1 MRKLQIL
8 GIACL
13 ALFSA
18 GTIRAQGTA
27 GVNNAELK
35 GDYAFTFNGMTTGG
49 SGGSTP
55 FAAVGRF
62 TSDGAGNLTNGVLD
76 TNGVGVPEKLIDQAF
91 TGTYSIGADNRG
103 VMNLNIPG
111 GGKLAFVMMADGTA
125 KFVEIDASGGNGT
138 VGSGSMEKADTTAY
152 STSKIVGDYAF
163 GVAGFDLS
171 NNRTA
176 IAGRMTA
183 NGAGTFTSGAADT
196 NQSGTFTTL
205 NIFASSYI
213 VTDTSSG
220 RGMLDLP
227 PLAGGI
233 PQNLNF
239 VFYVANS
246 GKIFAMESDAPSP
259 ATPLLNGTFLQQ
271 QTPLGGF
278 SNSSLNGGM
287 VMYLTGR
294 VGSGC
299 GNNSGAAPNVLAGLL
314 TGNAAGALTLTY
326 DQNCGGAATSVTAL
340 AGTSAVDSNG
350 RTGIH
355 LGGSYLVAYLV
366 SSNQAFF
373 VVPDSSVLFG
383 FGDPQTATALSNS
396 SISGAYTGL
405 ATAPMTLGVTIF
417 SGEFTANG
425 ASPAGSISGSE
436 DIGSP
441 SGPNLGVA
449 VNATYS
455 VSSSPTNGRGTM
467 MVTSG
472 SGGSAVL
479 YVVSPSKFVVV
490 SLSDPNPA
498 VLKFEH

>member
-1 MRKLQIL
+1 MRRLLIL

-13 ALFSA
+13 ALVSA
-18 GTIRAQGTA
+18 ATVRGQGTS

-62 TSDGAGNLTNGVLD
+62 TSDGAGNLTNGLLD
-76 TNGVGVPEKLIDQAF
+76 TNGVGIPEKLINQAF
-91 TGTYSIGADNRG
+91 TGTYSIGSDNRG

-111 GGKLAFVMMADGTA
+111 GGKLAFAMMSNGTA

-163 GVAGFDLS
+163 GAAGFDLS

-183 NGAGTFTSGAADT
+183 NGAGTFTSGAADA
-196 NQSGTFTTL
+196 NQAGTFTTM
-205 NIFASSYI
+205 NIFASNYI
-213 VTDTSSG
+213 VTDTSNG
-220 RGMLDLP
+220 RGMLNLP
-227 PLAGGI
+227 PIAGGI

-239 VFYVANS
+239 VFYVVNS
-246 GKIFAMESDAPSP
+246 GKLFAMESDAPSP
-259 ATPLLNGTFLQQ
+259 ATPLLNGAFLQQ

-278 SNSSLNGGM
+278 SNASLNGGM

-299 GNNSGAAPNVLAGLL
+299 GSNSGAAPNVIAGLL
-314 TGNAAGALTLTY
+314 SGNATGALTLTY
-326 DQNCGGAATSVTAL
+326 DQNCGGAATSVTSL
-340 AGTSAVDSNG
+340 AGTSTVAGNG
-350 RTGIH
+350 RTAIN
-355 LGGSYLVAYLV
+355 LGSSYLVAYLV
-366 SSNQAFF
+366 SANQAFF

-383 FGDPQTATALSNS
+383 FGDPQVAAPLTNADLS
-396 SISGAYTGL
+396 GTYTGL
-405 ATAPMTLGVTIF
+405 ATSPMTLGVTIF
-417 SGEFTANG
+417 SGEFSANG
-425 ASPAGSISGSE
+425 ASPSGAITGSE
-436 DIGSP
+436 DIGAP
-441 SGPNLGVA
+441 SGASSGVS
-449 VNATYS
+449 VNSSYS
-455 VSSSPTNGRGTM
+455 VSSTPTNGRGTF
-467 MVTSG
+467 TG
-472 SGGSAVL
+472 SVGGSSAIV

-490 SLSDPNPA
+490 SASDPSPS
-498 VLKFEH
+498 VLMFEQ

>member
-18 GTIRAQGTA
+18 AVIRAQGTT
-27 GVNNAELK
+27 GVNNTELK

-76 TNGVGVPEKLIDQAF
+76 TNGVGIPEKLIDQAF

-111 GGKLAFVMMADGTA
+111 GGKLAFVMMGNGTA

-152 STSKIVGDYAF
+152 STGKIVGDYAF

-183 NGAGTFTSGAADT
+183 NGAGTFTGGAADA

-205 NIFASSYI
+205 NVFASSYI

-220 RGMLDLP
+220 RGMLNLP

-239 VFYVANS
+239 VFYVVNS
-246 GKIFAMESDAPSP
+246 GKLFAMESDSPTP
-259 ATPLLNGTFLQQ
+259 ATPLLNGAFLQQ

-278 SNSSLNGGM
+278 SNASLNGGL

-299 GNNSGAAPNVLAGLL
+299 GNNSGAAPNVIAGLL
-314 TGNAAGALTLTY
+314 TGNATGGLTLTY
-326 DQNCGGAATSVTAL
+326 DQNCGGAATSVTSL
-340 AGTSAVDSNG
+340 AGTSSVDSDG
-350 RTGIH
+350 RTAIH

-366 SSNQAFF
+366 SSNEAFF
-373 VVPDSSVLFG
+373 IVPDSSVLFG
-383 FGDPQTATALSNS
+383 FGDPQTATPLANS
-396 SISGAYTGL
+396 SLSGVYTGL
-405 ATAPMTLGVTIF
+405 ATVPMTLGVTIF

-425 ASPAGSISGSE
+425 VSPIGSITGSE
-436 DIGSP
+436 DIGAP
-441 SGPNLGVA
+441 SGASSSV
-449 VNATYS
+449 S
-455 VSSSPTNGRGTM
+455 VSSAYSISSTPTNGRGTL
-467 MVTSG
+467 TG
-472 SGGSAVL
+472 SIGGSSAIV
-479 YVVSPSKFVVV
+479 YVVSPAKFVVI
-490 SLSDPNPA
+490 STTDPNPA
-498 VLKFEH
+498 VLAFEQ

>member
-1 MRKLQIL
+1 MMRKLQVL
-8 GIACL
+8 GIGSL
-13 ALFSA
+13 AFVFAVPLQ
-18 GTIRAQGTA
+18 GQGTT

-49 SGGSTP
+49 GGGSTP

-91 TGTYSIGADNRG
+91 TGTYSIGTDNRG

-111 GGKLAFVMMADGTA
+111 GGKLAFVMMSNGTA

-183 NGAGTFTSGAADT
+183 NGAGTFTSGAADA

-205 NIFASSYI
+205 NVFASSYL

-220 RGMLDLP
+220 RGMLNLP

-239 VFYVANS
+239 VFYVVKS

-259 ATPLLNGTFLQQ
+259 ATPLLNGVFLQQ

-278 SNSSLNGGM
+278 SNASLNGGM

-294 VGSGC
+294 VGGGC
-299 GNNSGAAPNVLAGLL
+299 GSNSGAAPNVIAGLL
-314 TGNAAGALTLTY
+314 TSNAIGALTLTY

-340 AGTSAVDSNG
+340 AGTSSVAASG
-350 RTGIH
+350 RTGIQ
-355 LGGSYLVAYLV
+355 LGGSYMVAYLV

-383 FGDPQTATALSNS
+383 FGDPQTAAPLTNGALT
-396 SISGAYTGL
+396 GAYAGL
-405 ATAPMTLGVTIF
+405 ATVPMTLGVTIF

-425 ASPAGSISGSE
+425 ASPTGSIIGSE
-436 DIGSP
+436 DIGAPGGAS
-441 SGPNLGVA
+441 SGVS
-449 VNATYS
+449 VNSTYS
-455 VSSSPTNGRGTM
+455 ISSTPTNGRGSF
-467 MVTSG
+467 SG
-472 SGGSAVL
+472 SVGGSSAIV
-479 YVVSPSKFVVV
+479 YVVSPTKFVL
-490 SLSDPNPA
+490 LSTSDSNPA
-498 VLKFEH
+498 LLVFEQ

>member
-8 GIACL
+8 GIASL
-13 ALFSA
+13 ALLFA
-18 GTIRAQGTA
+18 ATVRAQNTT

-35 GDYAFTFNGMTTGG
+35 GEYAFTFNGMTTGG
-49 SGGSTP
+49 GGGSTP

-62 TSDGAGNLTNGVLD
+62 TSDGAGNLTNGELD
-76 TNGVGVPEKLIDQAF
+76 TNGVGLPEKLIAQAF

-111 GGKLAFVMMADGTA
+111 GGKLAFVMMSNGTA

-138 VGSGSMEKADTTAY
+138 VGSGSMERADTNAY
-152 STSKIVGDYAF
+152 STGKIVGDYAF

-183 NGAGTFTSGAADT
+183 NGAGTFTSGAADA

-205 NIFASSYI
+205 NVFAANYL

-220 RGMLDLP
+220 RGMLNLP

-239 VFYVANS
+239 VFYLVNS
-246 GKIFAMESDAPSP
+246 GKIFAMESDSPTP
-259 ATPLLNGTFLQQ
+259 ATPLLNGAFLQQ
-271 QTPLGGF
+271 KTPLGGF
-278 SNSSLNGGM
+278 SNASLNGGM

-299 GNNSGAAPNVLAGLL
+299 GHNSGAAPNVLAGLL
-314 TGNAAGALTLTY
+314 TGNATGALTLTY
-326 DQNCGGAATSVTAL
+326 DQNCGGAATPVTAL
-340 AGTSAVDSNG
+340 AGTSTVDSNG
-350 RTGIH
+350 RTAIH
-355 LGGSYLVAYLV
+355 LGGSYLVAYFV
-366 SSNQAFF
+366 SPNQAFF
-373 VVPDSSVLFG
+373 IVPDSSVLFG
-383 FGDPQTATALSNS
+383 FGDPQAATPLSNIALS
-396 SISGAYTGL
+396 GTYTGL
-405 ATAPMTLGVTIF
+405 ATAPMTLGVKIF

-425 ASPAGSISGSE
+425 ASPTGSISGSE
-436 DIGSP
+436 DIGAPTGAS
-441 SGPNLGVA
+441 SGVS
-449 VNATYS
+449 VNSTYS
-455 VSSSPTNGRGTM
+455 ISSTPTNGRGTF
-467 MVTSG
+467 TG
-472 SGGSAVL
+472 SVGGSSSIV

-490 SLSDPNPA
+490 PMSDPNPA
-498 VLKFEH
+498 VLMFEQ

>member
-8 GIACL
+8 GTVCL
-13 ALFSA
+13 ALFSLD
-18 GTIRAQGTA
+18 TIRAQATS

-76 TNGVGVPEKLIDQAF
+76 TNGVGVPEKLVDQAF
-91 TGTYSIGADNRG
+91 TGTYSIGSDNRG

-111 GGKLAFVMMADGTA
+111 GGKLAFVMMSNGTA

-152 STSKIVGDYAF
+152 STSKIAGDYAF

-183 NGAGTFTSGAADT
+183 NGAGTFTGGAADA
-196 NQSGTFTTL
+196 NQSGMFTTL
-205 NIFASSYI
+205 NVFAANYL
-213 VTDTSSG
+213 VTDTASG
-220 RGMLDLP
+220 RGMLNLP
-227 PLAGGI
+227 PLVGGI

-239 VFYVANS
+239 VFYVVNS
-246 GKIFAMESDAPSP
+246 GKIFAMASDAPSP
-259 ATPLLNGTFLQQ
+259 ATPLLNGVFLHQ

-278 SNSSLNGGM
+278 SNASLSGGM

-299 GNNSGAAPNVLAGLL
+299 GINHGAAPNVIAGLL
-314 TGNAAGALTLTY
+314 TGNATGALTLSY
-326 DQNCGGAATSVTAL
+326 DQNCGGAATSVTPL
-340 AGTSAVDSNG
+340 AGTSTVDANG
-350 RTGIH
+350 RTAIH
-355 LGGSYLVAYLV
+355 LGTSYMVAYLV

-383 FGDPQTATALSNS
+383 FGDPQAATPLTNTALSGN
-396 SISGAYTGL
+396 YCGL

-425 ASPAGSISGSE
+425 ASPSGTITGTE

-441 SGPNLGVA
+441 SGASSVGVSS
-449 VNATYS
+449 TYS
-455 VSSSPTNGRGTM
+455 ISSTPTNGRGTF
-467 MVTSG
+467 TG
-472 SGGSAVL
+472 TLGGSRAIV
-479 YVVSPSKFVVV
+479 YVVSSSKFVVM
-490 SLSDPNPA
+490 SASDSNPA
-498 VLKFEH
+498 VLMFEK

>member
-13 ALFSA
+13 AVVSA
-18 GTIRAQGTA
+18 ATSQAQGAT

-35 GDYAFTFNGMTTGG
+35 GEYAFIFNGMTTGG

-55 FAAVGRF
+55 FAAVGRL
-62 TSDGAGNLTNGVLD
+62 TSDGAGNLTKGVLD

-111 GGKLAFVMMADGTA
+111 GGKLAFVMMSNGTA

-183 NGAGTFTSGAADT
+183 NGAGTFTGGAADA
-196 NQSGTFTTL
+196 NQSGMFTTL
-205 NIFASSYI
+205 NIFASSYL
-213 VTDTSSG
+213 VTDTVSG
-220 RGMLDLP
+220 RGMLNLP

-239 VFYVANS
+239 VFYVVNS

-259 ATPLLNGTFLQQ
+259 VTPLLNGALLQQ

-278 SNSSLNGGM
+278 SDASLNGGM

-299 GNNSGAAPNVLAGLL
+299 GKNTGASPNVLAGLL
-314 TGNAAGALTLTY
+314 TGNATGALTLTY
-326 DQNCGGAATSVTAL
+326 DQNCGGAATSVTSL
-340 AGTSAVDSNG
+340 AGTSTVDGNG
-350 RTGIH
+350 RIAIR
-355 LGGSYLVAYLV
+355 LGTSYLVAYLV

-383 FGDPQTATALSNS
+383 FGDPQATTPFTNS
-396 SISGAYTGL
+396 AVNGTYAGL
-405 ATAPMTLGVTIF
+405 ATVPASLGVTIF
-417 SGEFTANG
+417 SGEITANG
-425 ASPAGSISGSE
+425 ASPTGTITGSDDIGAPSGASSGVSVNSTYSISS
-436 DIGSP
+436 
-441 SGPNLGVA
+441 
-449 VNATYS
+449 T
-455 VSSSPTNGRGTM
+455 PTNGRGTF
-467 MVTSG
+467 TG
-472 SGGSAVL
+472 SVGGSSAIV
-479 YVVSPSKFVVV
+479 YVVSPTKFVLV
-490 SLSDPNPA
+490 SMSDPNPA
-498 VLKFEH
+498 VLIFEH

>member
-1 MRKLQIL
+1 MMRKLQVL
-8 GIACL
+8 GIASL
-13 ALFSA
+13 AFVFPVPLQ
-18 GTIRAQGTA
+18 AQGTTGA
-27 GVNNAELK
+27 NNAELK

-62 TSDGAGNLTNGVLD
+62 TSDGAGNLTKGVLD
-76 TNGVGVPEKLIDQAF
+76 TNGVGLPEKLIDQVF
-91 TGTYSIGADNRG
+91 TGTYSIGTDNRG

-111 GGKLAFVMMADGTA
+111 GGKLAFVMMSNGTA

-171 NNRTA
+171 NNRAA

-183 NGAGTFTSGAADT
+183 NGAGTFTSGAADA

-205 NIFASSYI
+205 TVLASNYL

-220 RGMLDLP
+220 RGMLNLP

-239 VFYVANS
+239 VFYVVNS

-259 ATPLLNGTFLQQ
+259 ATPLLNGAFLQQ
-271 QTPLGGF
+271 RTPPGGF
-278 SNSSLNGGM
+278 SNASLNGGM

-294 VGSGC
+294 VSGGC
-299 GNNSGAAPNVLAGLL
+299 GSNSGAAPNVIAGLL
-314 TGNAAGALTLTY
+314 TSNATGALTLTY

-340 AGTSAVDSNG
+340 AGTSSVAANG
-350 RTGIH
+350 RTGIQ
-355 LGGSYLVAYLV
+355 LGGSYMVAYLV
-366 SSNQAFF
+366 SSNQAFI

-383 FGDPQTATALSNS
+383 FGDPQTEAPLTNGALS
-396 SISGAYTGL
+396 GPYAGL
-405 ATAPMTLGVTIF
+405 ATVPMTLGVTIF

-425 ASPAGSISGSE
+425 ASPTGSIVGSE
-436 DIGSP
+436 DIGAP
-441 SGPNLGVA
+441 GGARSGIS
-449 VNATYS
+449 VNSTYS
-455 VSSSPTNGRGTM
+455 ISSTPANGRGSF
-467 MVTSG
+467 SG
-472 SGGSAVL
+472 SVGGSSAVI
-479 YVVSPSKFVVV
+479 YVVSPAKFVLV
-490 SLSDPNPA
+490 STSDSNPA
-498 VLKFEH
+498 LLMFEH

>member
-13 ALFSA
+13 ALISA
-18 GTIRAQGTA
+18 ATIRTQGTT

-76 TNGVGVPEKLIDQAF
+76 TNGVGIPEKLINQAF

-111 GGKLAFVMMADGTA
+111 GGKLAFV
-125 KFVEIDASGGNGT
+125 
-138 VGSGSMEKADTTAY
+138 
-152 STSKIVGDYAF
+152 KIAGDYAF

-183 NGAGTFTSGAADT
+183 NGAGTFTSGAVDA
-196 NQSGTFTTL
+196 NQSGMFTTL
-205 NIFASSYI
+205 NVLASNYL
-213 VTDTSSG
+213 VMDTSSG
-220 RGMLDLP
+220 RGMLNLP

-239 VFYVANS
+239 VFYVVNS
-246 GKIFAMESDAPSP
+246 GKMFAMESDVPSA
-259 ATPLLNGTFLQQ
+259 ATPLLNGAFLQQ

-278 SNSSLNGGM
+278 SNASLNGAM

-294 VGSGC
+294 IGGGC
-299 GNNSGAAPNVLAGLL
+299 GNNSGAAPNVIAGLL
-314 TGNAAGALTLTY
+314 TGNAAGTLTLTY

-340 AGTSAVDSNG
+340 AGTSAVAANG
-350 RTGIH
+350 RTAIH
-355 LGGSYLVAYLV
+355 LGSSYVVAYLV
-366 SSNQAFF
+366 SSNRAFLI
-373 VVPDSSVLFG
+373 VPDSSVLFG
-383 FGDPQTATALSNS
+383 FGDPQAATPLTNTALN
-396 SISGAYTGL
+396 GAYAGL
-405 ATAPMTLGVTIF
+405 ATVPMTLGVKIF

-425 ASPAGSISGSE
+425 ASPTGSITGIE
-436 DIGSP
+436 DIGAP
-441 SGPNLGVA
+441 SGANSG
-449 VNATYS
+449 VNANSTYS
-455 VSSSPTNGRGTM
+455 ISSAPTNGRGIFA
-467 MVTSG
+467 G
-472 SGGSAVL
+472 SVGGSSAIV
-479 YVVSPSKFVVV
+479 YVVSPAKFVAV
-490 SLSDPNPA
+490 STSDSNPA
-498 VLKFEH
+498 LLVFEH

>member
-13 ALFSA
+13 ALILA
-18 GTIRAQGTA
+18 AAIRAQGTT
-27 GVNNAELK
+27 GVNNAELQ
-35 GDYAFTFNGMTTGG
+35 GGYAFTFNGMTTGG

-76 TNGVGVPEKLIDQAF
+76 TNGVGVPEKLINQAF

-103 VMNLNIPG
+103 AMNLNIPG
-111 GGKLAFVMMADGTA
+111 GGKLAFVMMANGTA

-152 STSKIVGDYAF
+152 STARIVGDYAF

-176 IAGRMTA
+176 IAGRITA
-183 NGAGTFTSGAADT
+183 NGAGTFTSGAADA

-205 NIFASSYI
+205 NVFASSYI

-220 RGMLDLP
+220 RGMLNLP

-239 VFYVANS
+239 VIYVVTS
-246 GKIFAMESDAPSP
+246 GRIFAMEADSPTP
-259 ATPLLNGTFLQQ
+259 ATPLLNGSFLQQ

-278 SNSSLNGGM
+278 SNASLNGGM

-299 GNNSGAAPNVLAGLL
+299 GNNTGAAPNVIAGLL
-314 TGNAAGALTLTY
+314 TSNATGALTLTY
-326 DQNCGGAATSVTAL
+326 DQNCGGAVTSVTAL
-340 AGTSAVDSNG
+340 AGTSTVDAGG
-350 RTGIH
+350 RTAIH

-373 VVPDSSVLFG
+373 VVPDNSVLFG
-383 FGDPQTATALSNS
+383 FGDPQTATPLTNTAV
-396 SISGAYTGL
+396 SGTYAGL
-405 ATAPMTLGVTIF
+405 TTVPATLGVTIF

-425 ASPAGSISGSE
+425 ATPSGSITGIE
-436 DIGSP
+436 DIGAP
-441 SGPNLGVA
+441 SGASSGVS
-449 VNATYS
+449 VNSAYS
-455 VSSSPTNGRGTM
+455 ISSTPTNGRGTF
-467 MVTSG
+467 TG
-472 SGGSAVL
+472 SVGGGNAIV
-479 YVVSPSKFVVV
+479 YVVSPSKFVLV
-490 SLSDPNPA
+490 STTDSYPA
-498 VLKFEH
+498 LLMFEH

>member
-1 MRKLQIL
+1 MRKLQPL
-8 GIACL
+8 GIAGL
-13 ALFSA
+13 AFVFAASLQ
-18 GTIRAQGTA
+18 AQSTT

-35 GDYAFTFNGMTTGG
+35 GDYAFRFDGMTTGG

-62 TSDGAGNLTNGVLD
+62 TSDGAGNLTSGVLD
-76 TNGVGVPEKLIDQAF
+76 TNGVGIPEKLIDQGF

-111 GGKLAFVMMADGTA
+111 GGKLAFVMMSTGTA

-152 STSKIVGDYAF
+152 TTSKIVGDYAF
-163 GVAGFDLS
+163 GVAGFDFS

-183 NGAGTFTSGAADT
+183 NGAGTFTGGSADA

-205 NIFASSYI
+205 NVLAANYL
-213 VTDTSSG
+213 VTDTASG
-220 RGMLDLP
+220 RGMLNLP

-239 VFYVANS
+239 VFYVVNS
-246 GKIFAMESDAPSP
+246 GKLFAMESDAPSA
-259 ATPLLNGTFLQQ
+259 ATPLLNGEFLQQ

-278 SNSSLNGGM
+278 SKASLNGGM

-294 VGSGC
+294 IGSGC
-299 GNNSGAAPNVLAGLL
+299 GKNSGAAPNVIAGLL
-314 TGNAAGALTLTY
+314 SSNATGAVTLTY

-340 AGTSAVDSNG
+340 GGTSTVDTNG
-350 RTGIH
+350 RTAIH
-355 LGGSYLVAYLV
+355 LGTSSYMVAYMV

-373 VVPDSSVLFG
+373 IVPDSSVLFG
-383 FGDPQTATALSNS
+383 FGDPQAATLLTNASLSGTYS
-396 SISGAYTGL
+396 GL

-417 SGEFTANG
+417 SGEFAANG
-425 ASPAGSISGSE
+425 ASPSGAITGTE
-436 DIGSP
+436 DIGAP
-441 SGPNLGVA
+441 SGASSGVS
-449 VNATYS
+449 VNSIYS
-455 VSSSPTNGRGTM
+455 ISSTPTNGRGTF
-467 MVTSG
+467 TG
-472 SGGSAVL
+472 SVGGSSAIV
-479 YVVSPSKFVVV
+479 YVVSPNKFVVV
-490 SLSDPNPA
+490 PASDPNPA
-498 VLKFEH
+498 VLLFEH

>member
-1 MRKLQIL
+1 MRQSKIL

-13 ALFSA
+13 ALLLA
-18 GTIRAQGTA
+18 AAVRAQNTN
-27 GVNNAELK
+27 GVNDAELK

-76 TNGVGVPEKLIDQAF
+76 TNGVGLPEKLIDQTF

-111 GGKLAFVMMADGTA
+111 GGKLAFVMMANGTA

-138 VGSGSMEKADTTAY
+138 IGSGSMEKADTTAY
-152 STSKIVGDYAF
+152 STAKIAGDYAF
-163 GVAGFDLS
+163 GLVGLDLS

-183 NGAGTFTSGAADT
+183 NGAGTFTSGAADA

-205 NIFASSYI
+205 NIFAANYM
-213 VTDTSSG
+213 VTDTICG
-220 RGMLDLP
+220 RGMLNVP

-246 GKIFAMESDAPSP
+246 GKIFAMESDAPTP
-259 ATPLLNGTFLQQ
+259 LTPLLNGALLQQ

-278 SNSSLNGGM
+278 SNASLNGGM

-299 GNNSGAAPNVLAGLL
+299 GKNTGASPNVLAGLL
-314 TGNAAGALTLTY
+314 TGNATGALTLTY
-326 DQNCGGAATSVTAL
+326 DQNCGGASTSVTAL
-340 AGTSAVDSNG
+340 AGTSTVDGNG
-350 RTGIH
+350 RTSIRVGT
-355 LGGSYLVAYLV
+355 SYLVAYLV

-383 FGDPQTATALSNS
+383 FGDPQAATPFTNS
-396 SISGAYTGL
+396 SVSGAYAGL
-405 ATAPMTLGVTIF
+405 TTLPATLGVTIL

-425 ASPAGSISGSE
+425 ASPTGSITGSE
-436 DIGSP
+436 DIGAP
-441 SGPNLGVA
+441 SGASSGVS

-455 VSSSPTNGRGTM
+455 ISATPTNGRGTF
-467 MVTSG
+467 TG
-472 SGGSAVL
+472 SIGGSSAIV
-479 YVVSPSKFVVV
+479 YVVSPTKFVLV
-490 SLSDPNPA
+490 STSDTNPA
-498 VLKFEH
+498 VLLFEK

>member
-27 GVNNAELK
+27 GANNAELK

-183 NGAGTFTSGAADT
+183 NGAGTFTSGAADA

-205 NIFASSYI
+205 NVFASSYI

-220 RGMLDLP
+220 RGMLNLP

-278 SNSSLNGGM
+278 SNASLNGGM

-299 GNNSGAAPNVLAGLL
+299 GNNSGAAPSVLAGLL
-314 TGNAAGALTLTY
+314 TGNTTGALTLTY

-340 AGTSAVDSNG
+340 AGTSTVDSNG

-383 FGDPQTATALSNS
+383 FGDPQTATAVSNS
-396 SISGAYTGL
+396 SLSGVYTGL
-405 ATAPMTLGVTIF
+405 ATVPMTLGVTIF

-436 DIGSP
+436 DIGAP
-441 SGPNLGVA
+441 SGASSGVG
-449 VNATYS
+449 VSSTYS
-455 VSSSPTNGRGTM
+455 ISSTPTNGRGTF
-467 MVTSG
+467 TG
-472 SGGSAVL
+472 SVGGSSAIV
-479 YVVSPSKFVVV
+479 YVVSPTKFVVV
-490 SLSDPNPA
+490 PTSDPNPA
-498 VLKFEH
+498 VLVFEH

>member
-18 GTIRAQGTA
+18 ATIQAQGTS
-27 GVNNAELK
+27 GVNNAELQ

-49 SGGSTP
+49 GGGSTP

-76 TNGVGVPEKLIDQAF
+76 TNGVGVQEKLIDQAF

-103 VMNLNIPG
+103 LMNLNIPG
-111 GGKLAFVMMADGTA
+111 GGKLAFAMMADGTA

-183 NGAGTFTSGAADT
+183 NGAGTFTSGAADA

-205 NIFASSYI
+205 NVFASSYI

-220 RGMLDLP
+220 RGMLNLP

-239 VFYVANS
+239 VLYVANS
-246 GKIFAMESDAPSP
+246 GKIFAIESDAPSP
-259 ATPLLNGTFLQQ
+259 ATPLLNGTFLRQ

-278 SNSSLNGGM
+278 SSASLNGGI

-299 GNNSGAAPNVLAGLL
+299 GSNSGGAPNVLVGLL

-340 AGTSAVDSNG
+340 AGTSTVDSNG

-383 FGDPQTATALSNS
+383 FGDPQTPAALSNS
-396 SISGAYTGL
+396 SLSGAYTGL

-436 DIGSP
+436 DIGAP
-441 SGPNLGVA
+441 SGASSGVS
-449 VNATYS
+449 VGSTYS
-455 VSSSPTNGRGTM
+455 ISSTPTNGRGTF
-467 MVTSG
+467 TG
-472 SGGSAVL
+472 SVGGSSAIV
-479 YVVSPSKFVVV
+479 YVVSPAKFVVV
-490 SLSDPNPA
+490 STSDPNPA
-498 VLKFEH
+498 VLVFEH

>member
-8 GIACL
+8 GIASL
-13 ALFSA
+13 AIFVLA
-18 GTIRAQGTA
+18 GPLQAQGA
-27 GVNNAELK
+27 NNAELK

-62 TSDGAGNLTNGVLD
+62 TSDGAGNLINGVLD
-76 TNGVGVPEKLIDQAF
+76 TNGVGIPEKLIDQAF
-91 TGTYSIGADNRG
+91 TGTYSIGTDHRG

-111 GGKLAFVMMADGTA
+111 GGKLAFVMMSNGTA

-152 STSKIVGDYAF
+152 NTSKIVGDYAF

-183 NGAGTFTSGAADT
+183 NGAGTFTSGAADA

-205 NIFASSYI
+205 NIFASNYL

-220 RGMLDLP
+220 RGMLNLP

-239 VFYVANS
+239 VIYVVNS

-259 ATPLLNGTFLQQ
+259 ATPLLNGAFLQQ

-278 SNSSLNGGM
+278 SNASLNGGM

-294 VGSGC
+294 SGGGC
-299 GNNSGAAPNVLAGLL
+299 GKNSGAAPNVIAGLL
-314 TGNAAGALTLTY
+314 TSSSTGALTLTY
-326 DQNCGGAATSVTAL
+326 DQNCGGAATSVTSL
-340 AGTSAVDSNG
+340 AGTSTVDANG
-350 RTGIH
+350 RTAIH
-355 LGGSYLVAYLV
+355 LGTSYLVAYLV

-373 VVPDSSVLFG
+373 VVPDSSALSG
-383 FGDPQTATALSNS
+383 FGDPQTAGPLTNTALN
-396 SISGAYTGL
+396 GTYTGL

-425 ASPAGSISGSE
+425 TTPTGTIAGTE
-436 DIGSP
+436 DIGAP
-441 SGPNLGVA
+441 SGASSGRGVNSA
-449 VNATYS
+449 YS
-455 VSSSPTNGRGTM
+455 ISASSTNGRGALT
-467 MVTSG
+467 G
-472 SGGSAVL
+472 SVNGNGIL
-479 YVVSPSKFVVV
+479 YAISPSKFVAL
-490 SLSDPNPA
+490 SLTDPNPA
-498 VLKFEH
+498 LSIFEH

>member
-18 GTIRAQGTA
+18 RTVRAQGTA

-49 SGGSTP
+49 GGGSTP

-76 TNGVGVPEKLIDQAF
+76 TNGIGVQEKLIDQTF

-183 NGAGTFTSGAADT
+183 NGAGTFTGGAADA

-205 NIFASSYI
+205 NVFASSYI

-220 RGMLDLP
+220 RGMLNLP

-259 ATPLLNGTFLQQ
+259 ATPLLNGTLLQQ

-278 SNSSLNGGM
+278 SNASLNGSM

-299 GNNSGAAPNVLAGLL
+299 GNNTGAAPNVLAGLL

-340 AGTSAVDSNG
+340 AGTSTVDSNG
-350 RTGIH
+350 RTGMH

-366 SSNQAFF
+366 SPNQAFF

-396 SISGAYTGL
+396 SLSGAYTGL
-405 ATAPMTLGVTIF
+405 ATLPMTLGVTIF

-425 ASPAGSISGSE
+425 AGPAGSISGSE
-436 DIGSP
+436 DIGAP
-441 SGPNLGVA
+441 SGASSGV
-449 VNATYS
+449 S
-455 VSSSPTNGRGTM
+455 VSSTYSISSTPTNGRGTFTGS
-467 MVTSG
+467 VGGTS
-472 SGGSAVL
+472 AIV
-479 YVVSPSKFVVV
+479 YVVSPTKFVVV
-490 SLSDPNPA
+490 STSDPNPA
-498 VLKFEH
+498 VLMFEQ

>member
-8 GIACL
+8 GIASL
-13 ALFSA
+13 ALLLA
-18 GTIRAQGTA
+18 ATVRAQGST

-49 SGGSTP
+49 GGGSTP

-111 GGKLAFVMMADGTA
+111 GGKLAFVMMSNGTA

-152 STSKIVGDYAF
+152 STSKIIGDYAF

-183 NGAGTFTSGAADT
+183 NGAGTFSSGAADA
-196 NQSGTFTTL
+196 NLSGTFTTL
-205 NIFASSYI
+205 NIFASNYL

-220 RGMLDLP
+220 RGMLNLP

-239 VFYVANS
+239 VFYVVNS

-259 ATPLLNGTFLQQ
+259 ATPLLNGAFLQQ
-271 QTPLGGF
+271 ETPLGGF
-278 SNSSLNGGM
+278 SNASLNGGM

-299 GNNSGAAPNVLAGLL
+299 GNNTGAAPNVIAGLL
-314 TGNAAGALTLTY
+314 SGNATGALSLTY
-326 DQNCGGAATSVTAL
+326 DQNCGGAATSVTSL
-340 AGTSAVDSNG
+340 AGTSTVAANG
-350 RTGIH
+350 RTGIQ

-383 FGDPQTATALSNS
+383 FSDPQSATPLTNS
-396 SISGAYTGL
+396 SLSGAYAGL
-405 ATAPMTLGVTIF
+405 ATVPMTLGVTIF
-417 SGEFTANG
+417 SGEFSANG
-425 ASPAGSISGSE
+425 ASPIGTIPGTE
-436 DIGSP
+436 DIGAPAGAS
-441 SGPNLGVA
+441 SGV
-449 VNATYS
+449 S
-455 VSSSPTNGRGTM
+455 VSSTYSIASTPTNGRGTFTGS
-467 MVTSG
+467 VGGTS
-472 SGGSAVL
+472 AFV
-479 YVVSPSKFVVV
+479 YVVSPNKFVVV
-490 SLSDPNPA
+490 SASDPNPA
-498 VLKFEH
+498 VLIFEH

>member
-1 MRKLQIL
+1 MRMLQIL

-13 ALFSA
+13 ALISA
-18 GTIRAQGTA
+18 ATIRAQGTT

-49 SGGSTP
+49 GGGSTP

-91 TGTYSIGADNRG
+91 TGTYSIGADHRG

-111 GGKLAFVMMADGTA
+111 GGKLAFVMMANGTA

-152 STSKIVGDYAF
+152 STAKIAGDYAF

-183 NGAGTFTSGAADT
+183 NGAGTFTSGAADA

-205 NIFASSYI
+205 NVFASSYI

-220 RGMLDLP
+220 RGMLNLP

-239 VFYVANS
+239 VFYVLNS
-246 GKIFAMESDAPSP
+246 GKIFAMESDSPTP
-259 ATPLLNGTFLQQ
+259 ATPLLNGAFLQQ

-278 SNSSLNGGM
+278 SNASLNGGM

-294 VGSGC
+294 ISSGC
-299 GNNSGAAPNVLAGLL
+299 GNNSGAAPNVIAGLL
-314 TGNAAGALTLTY
+314 TGNATGALTLTY

-340 AGTSAVDSNG
+340 AGTSTVGSNG
-350 RTGIH
+350 RTAIH
-355 LGGSYLVAYLV
+355 VGSSYLVAYLV
-366 SSNQAFF
+366 GSNEAFF

-383 FGDPQTATALSNS
+383 FGDPQTATSLTNSAL
-396 SISGAYTGL
+396 SGAYAGV
-405 ATAPMTLGVTIF
+405 ATVPMTLGVTIF

-425 ASPAGSISGSE
+425 ASPSGSITGSE
-436 DIGSP
+436 DIGAP
-441 SGPNLGVA
+441 SGASSGVG
-449 VNATYS
+449 VNSTYS
-455 VSSSPTNGRGTM
+455 ISSTPTNGRGTF
-467 MVTSG
+467 TG
-472 SGGSAVL
+472 SVGGSSAIS

-490 SLSDPNPA
+490 PAGDPNPA
-498 VLKFEH
+498 LLMFEQ

>member
-8 GIACL
+8 GFACL
-13 ALFSA
+13 ALFTA
-18 GTIRAQGTA
+18 AAIRAQGTT

-91 TGTYSIGADNRG
+91 IGTYSIGADNRG
-103 VMNLNIPG
+103 VMDLNIPG
-111 GGKLAFVMMADGTA
+111 GGKLAFVMMSNGTA

-138 VGSGSMEKADTTAY
+138 VGSGSMEKADTAAY
-152 STSKIVGDYAF
+152 STAKIVGDYAF
-163 GVAGFDLS
+163 GVSGFDLS

-183 NGAGTFTSGAADT
+183 NGAGTFTNGAADA

-205 NIFASSYI
+205 NVFMSNYL
-213 VTDTSSG
+213 VMDTASG
-220 RGMLDLP
+220 RGMLNLP
-227 PLAGGI
+227 PIVGGVL
-233 PQNLNF
+233 QNLNF
-239 VFYVANS
+239 VFYVVNS
-246 GKIFAMESDAPSP
+246 GKIFAMESDVPTP
-259 ATPLLNGTFLQQ
+259 ATPLLNGAFLQQ

-278 SNSSLNGGM
+278 SNASLNGGM

-314 TGNAAGALTLTY
+314 TGNATGALTLTY
-326 DQNCGGAATSVTAL
+326 DQNCGGAATSVTSL
-340 AGTSAVDSNG
+340 LGTSSVDSDG
-350 RTGIH
+350 RTAIH

-366 SSNQAFF
+366 SSNEAFF
-373 VVPDSSVLFG
+373 IVPDSSVLFG
-383 FGDPQTATALSNS
+383 FGDPQTATPLANS
-396 SISGAYTGL
+396 SLSGAYTGL
-405 ATAPMTLGVTIF
+405 ATVPMTLGVTIF

-425 ASPAGSISGSE
+425 ASPIGSITGSE
-436 DIGSP
+436 DIGAP
-441 SGPNLGVA
+441 SGASSGV
-449 VNATYS
+449 S
-455 VSSSPTNGRGTM
+455 VSSAYSISSTPTNGRGTF
-467 MVTSG
+467 TG
-472 SGGSAVL
+472 SVGGSSAIV
-479 YVVSPSKFVVV
+479 YVVSPTKFVVI
-490 SLSDPNPA
+490 STTDPNPA
-498 VLKFEH
+498 VLAFEQ

>member
-1 MRKLQIL
+1 MMRKLQIL

-13 ALFSA
+13 ALISA
-18 GTIRAQGTA
+18 ATIRTQGTT

-76 TNGVGVPEKLIDQAF
+76 TNGVGIPEKLINQAF

-111 GGKLAFVMMADGTA
+111 GGKLAFVMMSNGTA

-138 VGSGSMEKADTTAY
+138 VGSGSMEKGDTTAY

-183 NGAGTFTSGAADT
+183 NGAGTFTSGAVDA
-196 NQSGTFTTL
+196 NQSGMFTTL
-205 NIFASSYI
+205 NVLASNYL
-213 VTDTSSG
+213 VMDTSSG
-220 RGMLDLP
+220 RGMLNLP

-239 VFYVANS
+239 VFYVVNS
-246 GKIFAMESDAPSP
+246 GKMFAMESDVPSA
-259 ATPLLNGTFLQQ
+259 ATPLLNGAFLQQ

-278 SNSSLNGGM
+278 SNASLNGAM

-294 VGSGC
+294 IGGGC
-299 GNNSGAAPNVLAGLL
+299 GNNSGAAPNVIAGLL
-314 TGNAAGALTLTY
+314 TGNAAGTLTLTY

-340 AGTSAVDSNG
+340 AGTSAVAANG
-350 RTGIH
+350 RTAIH
-355 LGGSYLVAYLV
+355 LGSSYVVAYLV
-366 SSNQAFF
+366 SSNRAFLI
-373 VVPDSSVLFG
+373 VPDSSVLFG
-383 FGDPQTATALSNS
+383 FGDPQAATPLTNTALN
-396 SISGAYTGL
+396 GAYAGL
-405 ATAPMTLGVTIF
+405 ATVPMTLGVKIF

-425 ASPAGSISGSE
+425 ASPTGSITGIE
-436 DIGSP
+436 DIGAP
-441 SGPNLGVA
+441 SGANSG
-449 VNATYS
+449 VNANSTYS
-455 VSSSPTNGRGTM
+455 ISSAPTNGRGIFA
-467 MVTSG
+467 G
-472 SGGSAVL
+472 SVGGSSAIV
-479 YVVSPSKFVVV
+479 YVVSPAKFVAV
-490 SLSDPNPA
+490 STSDSNPA
-498 VLKFEH
+498 LLVFEH

>member
-13 ALFSA
+13 ALFTA
-18 GTIRAQGTA
+18 AAIRAQGTT

-76 TNGVGVPEKLIDQAF
+76 TNGVGIPEKLINQAF

-111 GGKLAFVMMADGTA
+111 GGKLAFVMMGNGTA

-152 STSKIVGDYAF
+152 STGKIVGDYAF

-183 NGAGTFTSGAADT
+183 NGAGTLTGGAADA

-205 NIFASSYI
+205 NVFASSYI

-220 RGMLDLP
+220 RGMLNLP

-239 VFYVANS
+239 VFYVVNS
-246 GKIFAMESDAPSP
+246 GKLFAMESDSPTP
-259 ATPLLNGTFLQQ
+259 ATPLLNGAFLQQ

-278 SNSSLNGGM
+278 SNVSLNGGM

-299 GNNSGAAPNVLAGLL
+299 GNNSGAAPNVIAGLL
-314 TGNAAGALTLTY
+314 TGNATGGLTLTY
-326 DQNCGGAATSVTAL
+326 DQNCGGAATSVTSL
-340 AGTSAVDSNG
+340 AGTSSVDSDG
-350 RTGIH
+350 RTAIH

-366 SSNQAFF
+366 SSNEAFF
-373 VVPDSSVLFG
+373 IVPDSSVLFG
-383 FGDPQTATALSNS
+383 FGDPQTATPLANS
-396 SISGAYTGL
+396 SLSGAYTGL
-405 ATAPMTLGVTIF
+405 ATVPMTLGVTIF

-425 ASPAGSISGSE
+425 ASPIGSITGSE
-436 DIGSP
+436 DIGAP
-441 SGPNLGVA
+441 SGASSGV
-449 VNATYS
+449 S
-455 VSSSPTNGRGTM
+455 VSSAYSISSTPTNGRGTF
-467 MVTSG
+467 TG
-472 SGGSAVL
+472 SVGGSSAIV
-479 YVVSPSKFVVV
+479 YVVSPTKFVVI
-490 SLSDPNPA
+490 STTDPNPA
-498 VLKFEH
+498 VLAFEQ